1 MQFAIEDESFE
12 SCNFALRSLFVGTS
26 AVSPNMSLSGS

>member
-26 AVSPNMSLSGS
+26 VSPNMSLSGS